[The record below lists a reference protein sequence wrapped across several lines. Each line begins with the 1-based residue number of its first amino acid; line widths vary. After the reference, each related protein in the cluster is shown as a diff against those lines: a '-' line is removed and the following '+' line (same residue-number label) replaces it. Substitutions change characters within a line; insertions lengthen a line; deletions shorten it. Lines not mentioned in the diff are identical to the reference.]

1 MSKTAPQTIVANKT
15 TQDQLRTYIE
25 RIERLEEEKKAL
37 GQDIGDIYR
46 EAAGNGYDKKVMR
59 KLIALRKMDP
69 AAAQELEDL
78 LAIYKQAVG
87 M

>member
-1 MSKTAPQTIVANKT
+1 MSKTAPQAIVSNKT

-37 GQDIGDIYR
+37 GQDVGDIYR
-46 EAAGNGYDKKVMR
+46 EAKGNGYDAKVMR
-59 KLIALRKMDP
+59 KLIGLRKMDP
-69 AAAQELEDL
+69 AAAQEMEDL